1 MSRQEVNDTH
11 LAHSRLSGECQLAS
25 LLLREIYMP
34 RGRVGDGAPGGATV
48 GGFHTLKEWTAMM
61 IQITAFV
68 PAVIA
73 IYAATGA
80 WVFSC
85 DPISKTV
92 DVVRGGLLY
101 GWVGVLFVCTQVLVF
116 QRVWSTFF

>member
-1 MSRQEVNDTH
+1 
-11 LAHSRLSGECQLAS
+11 
-25 LLLREIYMP
+25 
-34 RGRVGDGAPGGATV
+34 VGDGAPGGATV

-85 DPISKTV
+85 DPSSKTV
-92 DVVRGGLLY
+92 DVLRGGLLY
-101 GWVGVLFVCTQVLVF
+101 GWVGVLFMCAQVLVF
-116 QRVWSTFF
+116 RRYGSAFF